1 MTHMAKRQKRTLGDV
16 VLIDLGDGL
25 YGYARTLEEALYAFY
40 DCHTKQVLPVDEI
53 VRRPVLFQVAV
64 MDHAVKSG
72 RWKVLG
78 NVALDGALLNPPAR
92 FIQDPL
98 RPDQFSL
105 YEKGRTRPAT
115 RAEAVGLERA
125 AVWEPSH
132 VEDRLRDHYAGRKNK
147 WVESLRIESGGARTN

>member
-1 MTHMAKRQKRTLGDV
+1 MAKPQKRTLGDV
-16 VLIDLGDGL
+16 VLIDLGDGFC
-25 YGYARTLEEALYAFY
+25 GYARTLDDASYAFY
-40 DCHTKQVLPVDEI
+40 DCHTKDVFSVGEI
-53 VRRPVLFQVAV
+53 VSCPILFQVAV

-72 RWKVLG
+72 GWEVLG
-78 NVALDGALLNPPAR
+78 NVPLDGALLSPSAR
-92 FIQDPL
+92 FIQDTL
-98 RPDQFSL
+98 HPDRFSI

-147 WVESLRIESGGARTN
+147 WVESLKIKSGGGTSN

>member
-1 MTHMAKRQKRTLGDV
+1 MAKRQKRTLGDV
-16 VLIDLGDGL
+16 VSIDLGGGF

-40 DCHTKQVLPVDEI
+40 DCHTKKVLPVDEI
-53 VRRPVLFQVAV
+53 VRSPVLFQVAV

-72 RWKVLG
+72 CWKVLG
-78 NVALDGALLNPPAR
+78 NVPLDGALLNPPAR

-98 RPDQFSL
+98 RPDQFSI

-115 RAEAVGLERA
+115 GAEAVGLERA
-125 AVWEPSH
+125 AVWEPGH

-147 WVESLRIESGGARTN
+147 WVESLKIKSRSGTND